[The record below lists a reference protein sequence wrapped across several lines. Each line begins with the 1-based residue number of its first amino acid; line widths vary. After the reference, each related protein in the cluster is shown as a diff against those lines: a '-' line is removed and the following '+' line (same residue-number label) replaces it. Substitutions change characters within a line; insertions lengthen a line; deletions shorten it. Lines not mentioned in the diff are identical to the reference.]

1 MSDSASKF
9 ERQTDSPTTIDD
21 TRSARQGTPVL
32 STLPGLPTCMTSQG
46 QRTLKLYTGKSYP
59 QEVAAPSAVASSRGQ
74 ALAAGTLLLAMDAL
88 RSGGSFA
95 ILSLEQFHSLTRS
108 LTMQLFTTLINT
120 ALARRVETLFL
131 VLFLITAVVVA
142 FFEPGTDFF
151 QDESFVVWLDKPG
164 WNHIRKVMPYEP
176 FPPLYHWLMA
186 LWIPLAGDSEAAVR
200 GFSGICFLLSLGV
213 IAWLGRFLFRRD
225 ELMAMLIAVVC
236 STMVQEAS
244 VYYRMYTLQFLWSC
258 LALLAFSGF
267 SSGHR
272 LGDDRSS
279 VRGQPGRDDDALFFL
294 YGNPG

>member
-1 MSDSASKF
+1 MERSWKMSDSASKF

-88 RSGGSFA
+88 RSGGS
-95 ILSLEQFHSLTRS
+95 LTRS

-151 QDESFVVWLDKPG
+151 QDESFVVWPDKPG

-294 YGNPG
+294 YGDPG